1 MPNYIYTTDGLNS
14 KKATTKSLGKFI
26 LKQDTINPS
35 ISIVGF
41 KNNDWISN
49 FSNLKIKI
57 KDLES
62 GIRSY
67 NGWIN
72 DKWVLFELNTKKG
85 ILTYD
90 FNDKIISEAKNN
102 LRVEVVDNVGNK
114 SVYKTTFYRKPD

>member
-85 ILTYD
+85 VLTYD

>member
-85 ILTYD
+85 VLTYD
-90 FNDKIISEAKNN
+90 FNDKIISEVKNN

>member
-85 ILTYD
+85 VLTYD

-102 LRVEVVDNVGNK
+102 LRVEVIDNVGNK

>member
-85 ILTYD
+85 VLTYD
-90 FNDKIISEAKNN
+90 FNDKIISEVKNK